1 MSQGIIMSKIKI
13 ICLNGITVVK
23 CPYCN
28 CTVRVEDLEENGEKV
43 ADVIVGICPQC
54 SEEIVIKQ

>member
-1 MSQGIIMSKIKI
+1 MSKIKI
-13 ICLNGITVVK
+13 ICLNGRTVIK
-23 CPYCN
+23 CPCCN

-54 SEEIVIKQ
+54 SEEIIIKQ

>member
-1 MSQGIIMSKIKI
+1 MNKIKI
-13 ICLNGITVVK
+13 IQINGRTVVK

-28 CTVRVEDLEENGEKV
+28 YSVRVEDLEKNGEKV
-43 ADVIVGICPQC
+43 ADVIVCVCPQC